1 MVQILLVL
9 NYWHDEKNVFNLVKP
24 DLWSFYDLWS
34 HFRQYA
40 EYLEA
45 LEIVYDTAGFIGLK
59 VLTVKRKIWQ
69 NILKDKII
77 LVPLSATRQLV
88 KNKDWA

>member
-9 NYWHDEKNVFNLVKP
+9 NHWHDEKNVFNLVKP
-24 DLWSFYDLWS
+24 DLWYKSEQINFW
-34 HFRQYA
+34 QCA

-59 VLTVKRKIWQ
+59 C
-69 NILKDKII
+69 
-77 LVPLSATRQLV
+77 
-88 KNKDWA
+88 

>member
-9 NYWHDEKNVFNLVKP
+9 KYWHDEKNVFNLVKP
-24 DLWSFYDLWS
+24 DLWYKSEQMN
-34 HFRQYA
+34 FRQYA

-59 VLTVKRKIWQ
+59 VLTVKRKIWP
-69 NILKDKII
+69 NI
-77 LVPLSATRQLV
+77 
-88 KNKDWA
+88 